1 MQNTQYPRY
10 RIESNH
16 AIVCPLLPQNHDKEL
31 VFTDRSL
38 AIVIA
43 AKSLTQPSGQEI
55 RVVNT
60 LSGEVVYRKTEGEIF
75 AISED

>member
-1 MQNTQYPRY
+1 MQKSLNPRY

-16 AIVCPLLPQNHDKEL
+16 AIVCPLLPQDHNQEL

-60 LSGEVVYRKTEGEIF
+60 LSGEVVYRKTEGQTF